1 MKWIEALKEYNAK
14 HGGKYVI
21 PRKGTAEYDAVR
33 SLMGSSAASEPKVV
47 MPKKEYLE
55 EHKRLDRVLAKA
67 GTPEARVERG
77 IQKKEV
83 KRVAADPK
91 PEKFIQEVVST
102 MKKGALTKTAKRA
115 GMKPLEFAK
124 EVVEHP
130 EKHTETTRKRSQFLV
145 NIQKRRGSESD

>member
-1 MKWIEALKEYNAK
+1 MKWLEALKEWNSK
-14 HGGKYVI
+14 HGGKYTI
-21 PRKGTAEYDAVR
+21 PRKGSAEYEQVR
-33 SLMGSSAASEPKVV
+33 ALMGPAEAKVV

-77 IQKKEV
+77 IQKREV
-83 KRVAADPK
+83 RKVADPK
-91 PEKFIQEVVST
+91 PEKFIQEVVSH
-102 MKKGALTKTAKRA
+102 MKKGALTKTAKA
-115 GMKPLEFAK
+115 HGMKPLEFAK
-124 EVVEHP
+124 EVVAHP

>member
-33 SLMGSSAASEPKVV
+33 ALMGSSAASEPKVV

-83 KRVAADPK
+83 KRVA
-91 PEKFIQEVVST
+91 
-102 MKKGALTKTAKRA
+102 
-115 GMKPLEFAK
+115 
-124 EVVEHP
+124 
-130 EKHTETTRKRSQFLV
+130 
-145 NIQKRRGSESD
+145 KRRDSESD

>member
-21 PRKGTAEYDAVR
+21 PHKGTAEYDAVR
-33 SLMGSSAASEPKVV
+33 ALMGPAEAKVS

-77 IQKKEV
+77 IQKREV
-83 KRVAADPK
+83 KRLADP
-91 PEKFIQEVVST
+91 
-102 MKKGALTKTAKRA
+102 
-115 GMKPLEFAK
+115 
-124 EVVEHP
+124 
-130 EKHTETTRKRSQFLV
+130 
-145 NIQKRRGSESD
+145 KRRGSESD